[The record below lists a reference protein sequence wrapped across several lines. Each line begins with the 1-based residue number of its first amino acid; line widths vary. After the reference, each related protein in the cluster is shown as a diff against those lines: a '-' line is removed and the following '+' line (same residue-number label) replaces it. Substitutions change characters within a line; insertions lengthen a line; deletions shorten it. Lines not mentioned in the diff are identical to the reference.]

1 MLDDVFLE
9 VLVRNMT
16 AWVSR
21 RGRRM
26 PLYRIACRLE
36 AVLRSAS
43 TNLNYNY
50 SLAIYSEVQ
59 IACEFNDTIAATL

>member
-1 MLDDVFLE
+1 
-9 VLVRNMT
+9 
-16 AWVSR
+16 
-21 RGRRM
+21 M